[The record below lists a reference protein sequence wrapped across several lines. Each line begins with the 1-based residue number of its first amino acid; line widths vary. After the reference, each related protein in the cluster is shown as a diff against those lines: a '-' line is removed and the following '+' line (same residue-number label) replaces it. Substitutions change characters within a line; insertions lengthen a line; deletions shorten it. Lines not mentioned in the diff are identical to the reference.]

1 MYKKN
6 LSILFLCV
14 LLYSC
19 LDSQGSGKR
28 YPIEQTHGH
37 HHNHEDHEDHDHETS
52 YESPLGVNNPIKG
65 MSTGKQD
72 AFSSDNRDLWQRPDL
87 IIYHLGNLEG
97 KTMADVGAGPVG
109 YFSFIVAANTNVKKV
124 LALDIDEDAIA
135 FMDEMKIKTK
145 NLLGDKIETRLV
157 KPEDPLLIDKEVE
170 VILISSTLT
179 YIKNKIAYLKDL
191 RNKMPVGG
199 RLVIVDYKMKE
210 IPDFFPTRDQRI
222 PLYEME
228 DLIDKAG
235 FKRIVTDDTTL
246 KYQYIVVALNP

>member
-1 MYKKN
+1 MT
-6 LSILFLCV
+6 LS
-14 LLYSC
+14 SC

-37 HHNHEDHEDHDHETS
+37 QHHNDEEHEGHKHEN
-52 YESPLGVNNPIKG
+52 ESPLGVNNPIKG
-65 MSTGKQD
+65 MSTGKED

-109 YFSFIVAANTNVKKV
+109 YFSFIVAANTNVKRV
-124 LALDIDEDAIA
+124 LALDIDQEAIS
-135 FMDEMKIKTK
+135 FMEEMKAKTK

-157 KPEDPLLIDKEVE
+157 KPEDPLLMDKEVE

-179 YIKNKIAYLKDL
+179 YITNKVAYLQDL

-210 IPDFFPTRDQRI
+210 IPDFFPPREERI
-222 PLYEME
+222 PLFKME
-228 DLIDKAG
+228 NLIDEAG

>member
-1 MYKKN
+1 MKN
-6 LSILFLCV
+6 LCIL
-14 LLYSC
+14 LLLVTLTSC
-19 LDSQGSGKR
+19 MDTQGSGKR

-37 HHNHEDHEDHDHETS
+37 QHHNHEDHEGHEHKND
-52 YESPLGVNNPIKG
+52 SPLGVNNPIKG
-65 MSTGKQD
+65 MNSGKED

-124 LALDIDEDAIA
+124 LALDIDEEAIA
-135 FMDEMKIKTK
+135 FMEEMKIKTK

-157 KPEDPLLIDKEVE
+157 KPEDPLLNDKEVE

-179 YIKNKIAYLKDL
+179 YIKNKVAYLKDL

-210 IPDFFPTRDQRI
+210 IPDFFPPSDQRI
-222 PLYEME
+222 PLFELE
-228 DLIDKAG
+228 SLIDKAG